1 MTTKILITGY
11 YKKDNTGDD
20 IFEKIANKLFVSN
33 SVKRVEYSILP
44 IDILKKNYDT
54 NIKIYENISAIV
66 LFGGETLNEYF
77 LNTLGLIKNH
87 CQHIKLYALGVG
99 LGADPDTLKHYIP
112 MFQYIVVRHKDD
124 LNKINAKFPNVK
136 CKYIQDIA
144 FMYRIKGYQEKPKN
158 YPQKVVGLFL
168 SQPKY
173 NSLKTRRLFQEESE
187 LLNSYVAIIKGFVE
201 KGFIVKLFSMCHSSL
216 QSESDTIINNIVF
229 GMLEKKI
236 KQSVKIIAPQNFDN
250 NIITLKY
257 AICERFHSHIL
268 SMIYNI
274 PFVSLGNTRKVAHLL
289 MDLGLEKTI
298 YSAVADFDAIYKQL
312 SEVGMHINE
321 LKKVYKSIY
330 PSVVDFYEYLG
341 EHLNSFDDVPRIGDF
356 ARNKLQL
363 YISEKQATNFCIN
376 FLNEFNHR
384 YNQKFVKGTFLSQ
397 ADYILMKIFGT
408 SQLDYKWGIEEKLR
422 NHTFNIADV
431 KWLFEQSLINHSFLF
446 NKFSS
451 SLVLNFGGAL
461 TPTTPTKKKHELLSI
476 KEKEIEKE
484 KERERAKSLEKGQR
498 TGMNENNN
506 HNKPQLFNIDYIDQ
520 YDRTGVHRH
529 GWKYVIDNFSN
540 ELCSYDDNLIK
551 CDLYVDRTFH
561 WERENMIEAGVI
573 PYKTAWIGFI
583 HHTLYQDESGHNCV
597 RLLHCP
603 EFIESLRVCKC
614 LIVLSNYLKNNLLK
628 MAAINGVQLPVIHTI
643 YHPTYFIT
651 DETKLWK
658 YGKWKLDSW
667 KGEVI
672 QVGSWMRD
680 IKAIFDLAYTPKFA
694 LIGKK
699 MEDKYKAISF
709 GDDSVN
715 LETVENNLEYPV
727 KIINF
732 LENEDYD
739 EILTRY
745 VVFLKLKDASA
756 VNTIIE
762 CIIRNTPIV
771 VNKLPAVEE
780 YLGPNYPLYYKD
792 LDDVPRILKNKRLI
806 VKANTYLKNMN
817 KDFLKIENFL
827 KSMRN
832 LYLHQPKH

>member
-1 MTTKILITGY
+1 
-11 YKKDNTGDD
+11 
-20 IFEKIANKLFVSN
+20 
-33 SVKRVEYSILP
+33 
-44 IDILKKNYDT
+44 
-54 NIKIYENISAIV
+54 
-66 LFGGETLNEYF
+66 
-77 LNTLGLIKNH
+77 
-87 CQHIKLYALGVG
+87 
-99 LGADPDTLKHYIP
+99 
-112 MFQYIVVRHKDD
+112 
-124 LNKINAKFPNVK
+124 
-136 CKYIQDIA
+136 
-144 FMYRIKGYQEKPKN
+144 
-158 YPQKVVGLFL
+158 
-168 SQPKY
+168 
-173 NSLKTRRLFQEESE
+173 
-187 LLNSYVAIIKGFVE
+187 
-201 KGFIVKLFSMCHSSL
+201 
-216 QSESDTIINNIVF
+216 
-229 GMLEKKI
+229 
-236 KQSVKIIAPQNFDN
+236 
-250 NIITLKY
+250 
-257 AICERFHSHIL
+257 
-268 SMIYNI
+268 
-274 PFVSLGNTRKVAHLL
+274 
-289 MDLGLEKTI
+289 
-298 YSAVADFDAIYKQL
+298 
-312 SEVGMHINE
+312 
-321 LKKVYKSIY
+321 
-330 PSVVDFYEYLG
+330 
-341 EHLNSFDDVPRIGDF
+341 
-356 ARNKLQL
+356 
-363 YISEKQATNFCIN
+363 
-376 FLNEFNHR
+376 
-384 YNQKFVKGTFLSQ
+384 
-397 ADYILMKIFGT
+397 
-408 SQLDYKWGIEEKLR
+408 
-422 NHTFNIADV
+422 
-431 KWLFEQSLINHSFLF
+431 
-446 NKFSS
+446 
-451 SLVLNFGGAL
+451 
-461 TPTTPTKKKHELLSI
+461 
-476 KEKEIEKE
+476 
-484 KERERAKSLEKGQR
+484 
-498 TGMNENNN
+498 
-506 HNKPQLFNIDYIDQ
+506 
-520 YDRTGVHRH
+520 
-529 GWKYVIDNFSN
+529 
-540 ELCSYDDNLIK
+540 
-551 CDLYVDRTFH
+551 
-561 WERENMIEAGVI
+561 MIEAGVI

-583 HHTLYQDESGHNCV
+583 HHTLYQDESGHNCI

-727 KIINF
+727 KIINY